1 MLFKKSFF
9 SLFFFLY
16 PTFLGRVGSGGYGQE
31 IGPVDIIK
39 QLKL

>member
-9 SLFFFLY
+9 FLFFLY